1 MYKNNETEQECTN
14 FRSNWDEKIDNFRQ
28 MNLMPELLEGIFK
41 YGYNEPTEIQE
52 LSIVPII
59 KGNNIIAKSPY
70 RLNQMI
76 SYVIGILQRI
86 NISEDN
92 KRVLILTTTDTQVN
106 RITYLFNQIGAFIL
120 ELKIAQ
126 LKRIESIDQQKIDEI
141 NHSQIII
148 STQEYALEYIQN
160 KSIVF
165 DNINIVCINESD
177 QLFGEE
183 LYKKTNEILSN
194 LNSNIQIITFLTSIT
209 NKILDKMEEMIP
221 NPVKIEANNDSR
233 KLKNVR
239 QFYVETSAENDKF
252 QQLYDLCKTFNFL
265 KVIIV
270 TNKIKTV
277 EFIYTK
283 FQKRNFNFPFIHQG
297 IEKEKRKEIIKEF
310 FKRKSGVLISDY
322 IPKNLSENVIAIFFG
337 FLESSKIP
345 ETCLNNIIISNKFI
359 LDHIEK
365 LPQNYLGYFIDY
377 DLPEIHHIKHYY
389 FNNNNQQQM
398 IDNLIYALNLV
409 KDCKVVIY

>member
-120 ELKIAQ
+120 GLKIAQ

-165 DNINIVCINESD
+165 YNINIVCIN
-177 QLFGEE
+177 
-183 LYKKTNEILSN
+183 
-194 LNSNIQIITFLTSIT
+194 
-209 NKILDKMEEMIP
+209 
-221 NPVKIEANNDSR
+221 
-233 KLKNVR
+233 
-239 QFYVETSAENDKF
+239 
-252 QQLYDLCKTFNFL
+252 
-265 KVIIV
+265 
-270 TNKIKTV
+270 
-277 EFIYTK
+277 
-283 FQKRNFNFPFIHQG
+283 
-297 IEKEKRKEIIKEF
+297 
-310 FKRKSGVLISDY
+310 
-322 IPKNLSENVIAIFFG
+322 
-337 FLESSKIP
+337 
-345 ETCLNNIIISNKFI
+345 
-359 LDHIEK
+359 
-365 LPQNYLGYFIDY
+365 
-377 DLPEIHHIKHYY
+377 
-389 FNNNNQQQM
+389 
-398 IDNLIYALNLV
+398 
-409 KDCKVVIY
+409 